1 MLSRGIRKYV
11 TNPVIG
17 LLPFILFVILRA
29 FDVVGGYALIASI
42 AFAILGELALRFYY
56 KSRGFSVS
64 FYITGIALLITF
76 IIWLLTNEY
85 VEKSFTYVVVCEVCI
100 ICLFMVLRASKTYV
114 AATFFRQKNLFQK
127 ALLNEYFDSATLLQ
141 YALSL
146 HVFGILLYR
155 QFTIDALYSRTFDI
169 VVFAVLPILLIL
181 SVGFYQ
187 VFKVSKLSSKLRKE
201 EWLPIVTEKGEV
213 TGKIAKNV
221 SLTMGNKFLHPVV
234 RVALISKSR
243 VYLQKRPP
251 NDILNPDKLDYPF
264 EKYMLFN
271 HEINLAAR
279 NSIKKMVGDDLSD
292 VSIKFLLKYVFENE
306 NTRRLIFLFVVE
318 IDDEEKVRREGNMSG
333 KFWTIKQLEDGFADE
348 IFSECFELEFE
359 YLKNMVLMQPNSISQ
374 SNN

>member
-11 TNPVIG
+11 TNPVLG
-17 LLPFILFVILRA
+17 LLPFILFVILRT

-42 AFAILGELALRFYY
+42 ALAIAGELVLRLYY
-56 KSRGFSVS
+56 KSKGFSVS

-76 IIWLLTNEY
+76 IVWILTHKY

-127 ALLNEYFDSATLLQ
+127 ALLNEYFDSATLIQ
-141 YALSL
+141 YALTL
-146 HVFGILLYR
+146 HVFGIMLYR
-155 QFTIDALYSRTFDI
+155 QFTIDANYSRTFD
-169 VVFAVLPILLIL
+169 VVIFSVLPIFLIL
-181 SVGFYQ
+181 SVGVYQ
-187 VFKVSKLSSKLRKE
+187 ISKVSKLSSKLRRE

-221 SLTMGNKFLHPVV
+221 SLTMGNKFLHPIV
-234 RVALISKSR
+234 RVALISKSK

-279 NSIKKMVGDDLSD
+279 NSIKRMVGDELSE

-306 NTRRLIFLFVVE
+306 NTRRLVFLFVAEV
-318 IDDEEKVRREGNMSG
+318 DDEDMIRREGNMSG
-333 KFWTIKQLEDGFADE
+333 KFWTIKQLEEGFADE

-359 YLKNMVLMQPNSISQ
+359 YLKNMVLMQTDVIAQ
-374 SNN
+374 S